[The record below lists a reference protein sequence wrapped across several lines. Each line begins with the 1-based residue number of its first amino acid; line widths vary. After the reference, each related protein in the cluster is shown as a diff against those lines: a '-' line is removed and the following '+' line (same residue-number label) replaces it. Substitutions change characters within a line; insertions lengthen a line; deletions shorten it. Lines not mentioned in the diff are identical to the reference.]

1 MQDFFHQQYV
11 YSFWGP
17 YDAPL
22 WVEEALCQAW
32 CWLILFQYLAVKQEK
47 KINSRN
53 GTWYLLKS
61 CDECPIFWRVP
72 LTKTHFGGCKS
83 MMFKGGKAHY
93 RHTLHM
99 SENPQ
104 KSIQNCRVFAGETSH
119 FAVNRFRLVGG
130 GNEPP
135 GEAKVRAKRQR
146 CEKKKPFGVSTLYK
160 L

>member
-1 MQDFFHQQYV
+1 
-11 YSFWGP
+11 
-17 YDAPL
+17 
-22 WVEEALCQAW
+22 
-32 CWLILFQYLAVKQEK
+32 
-47 KINSRN
+47 
-53 GTWYLLKS
+53 
-61 CDECPIFWRVP
+61 
-72 LTKTHFGGCKS
+72 

-160 L
+160 SSAPKEGTLLRNSETLGKELNV